1 MVYIKKKISL
11 IQCREQVGWEET
23 MKEVIAMSRKH
34 NPKFALSLQTMFQ
47 GHKTLAFP
55 AHTAP
60 THFQDLHGP
69 LPYVQPPR
77 TDCTHLGPWGVWEV
91 AVGLG
96 IGLSTSKRVKPLA
109 VWDEAKTGKHGG

>member
-1 MVYIKKKISL
+1 
-11 IQCREQVGWEET
+11 

-96 IGLSTSKRVKPLA
+96 IGVSTSV
-109 VWDEAKTGKHGG
+109 